1 MLSSRVSAI
10 LFCAVVLSSVVCSS
24 VNSFAGDWPQFRGR
38 LGTGVASTAD
48 KLPLEIGPEKHVVWR
63 TELAPGHSS
72 PAIVGNRIFAT
83 AVRDKRLFTICL
95 DRETGKPQWEAEAEY
110 EKLEAIHRIGSHAQ
124 SSPCA
129 DANCVIS
136 FFGSCGL
143 HCYDHSGKL
152 LWKRP
157 MGPFVND
164 FGASSSPI
172 LIGNRIILCQDH
184 DVGSFL
190 MAIDKKS
197 GEPLWKVDRSEF
209 PRNASSPALWMNE
222 GRPQVVIAATL
233 RVIGYDLETGRE
245 AWTVRGISRS
255 VSCTPSVG
263 DDGHL
268 YIAGWAAGGDENE
281 PIRVEPFDD
290 VAALRD
296 ADKSGTLE
304 EQELEKG
311 AVLQRY
317 SQVDRNKDG
326 HVTKAEYE
334 QFRGLLDDGK
344 NLVISIQ
351 QGAKGDAT
359 ETHVR
364 WKHPKLVPFC
374 ASPVFVNGLLFT
386 IKDGG
391 ILQCLNTAT
400 GKPTKQLRLEAS
412 DDYYASPVAGDGK
425 VYLFDEQGRLTVVS
439 ATDKFEVLH
448 TAEFK
453 EDVYS
458 TPAILDGRIY
468 VRTAKAL
475 YCFGETK

>member
-1 MLSSRVSAI
+1 MLRLLSRVIFFLAAMLS
-10 LFCAVVLSSVVCSS
+10 FGVLQLATA
-24 VNSFAGDWPQFRGR
+24 FAGDWTQFRGS
-38 LGTGVASTAD
+38 LGTGVAATQD
-48 KLPLEIGPEKHVVWR
+48 QLPTEIGPEKNVLWR

-72 PAIVGNRIFAT
+72 SVIVGNRIFAT
-83 AVRDKRLFTICL
+83 AVRDKQLFTICL
-95 DRETGKPQWEAEAEY
+95 DRATGKMQWEAEAHY
-110 EKLEAIHRIGSHAQ
+110 EKLEPIHRIGSHAQ

-129 DANCVIS
+129 DGERVIS
-136 FFGSCGL
+136 FFGSSGL

-172 LIGNRIILCQDH
+172 LVGDRIILCQDH
-184 DVGSFL
+184 DVGSFV
-190 MAIDKKS
+190 MAFDKKS
-197 GEPLWKVDRSEF
+197 GEPLWKTDRSEF
-209 PRNASSPALWMNE
+209 PRNASSPVLWLNE

-233 RVIGYDLETGRE
+233 RVVGYDLETGKE

-263 DDGHL
+263 EDGNL

-281 PIRVEPFDD
+281 PIRIEPFDD
-290 VAALRD
+290 VASLRD
-296 ADKSGTLE
+296 ADQSGTLE

-317 SQVDRNKDG
+317 SQVDRDKNG
-326 HVTKAEYE
+326 HVTKSEYE
-334 QFRGLLDDGK
+334 QFRGLMNDGK
-344 NLVISIQ
+344 NLVISIK

-359 ETHVR
+359 ETHLR
-364 WKHPKLVPFC
+364 WKHPKLIPFC
-374 ASPVFVNGLLFT
+374 ASPVLVNGLLFT

-391 ILQCLNTAT
+391 LLQCLNANT
-400 GKPTKQLRLEAS
+400 GKPTKQQRLEAS

-439 ATDKFEVLH
+439 ATDKCEVLH

-475 YCFGETK
+475 YCFGDVK